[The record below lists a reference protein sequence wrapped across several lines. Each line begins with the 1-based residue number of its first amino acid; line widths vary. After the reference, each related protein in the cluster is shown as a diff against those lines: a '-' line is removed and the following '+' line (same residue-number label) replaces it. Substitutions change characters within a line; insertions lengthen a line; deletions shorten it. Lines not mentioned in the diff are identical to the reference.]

1 MNIHFTDFGC
11 GQDPGGMWV
20 LSHRVKAFYDTLS
33 RFHSVT
39 CGTPDKLLPPKG
51 TDVWFVDCGSYGF
64 SDNVDYNQLIQAIET
79 FRGKLIF
86 YDLNDGG
93 LDAVN
98 SQINLKPYPSLFDTA
113 HGIIVA
119 TRNYQLSSAK
129 RKKTILIPRFLTP
142 PRKEKQ
148 KDRRGSR
155 KIINGTLISGDS
167 GAALRRKNKI
177 VFRGSNS
184 NLGGRHGVYSSP
196 PLRTEIVKLLES
208 YNYSWMDVKLT
219 DQGKRDR
226 ELFGEYFVNKHYLSF
241 DKWINLLEESLICL
255 ALPAE
260 ITWTYRHVEAMS
272 CGTAIISQKFE
283 KPYDDDWMYR
293 DKVLDLFFYFKS
305 DLSDLIDVC
314 KYCIGNPEICVERG
328 KRGYEI
334 YKEYFEL
341 TPEHTFKDNVWRD
354 IRSQFL
360 DIGINI

>member
-11 GQDPGGMWV
+11 GQAPGDMWV
-20 LSHRVKAFYDTLS
+20 LSYRIKAFYDTLS
-33 RFHSVT
+33 RFHAVT
-39 CGTPDKLLPPKG
+39 RSAPDKLLPPKG
-51 TDVWFVDCGSYGF
+51 TDVWFVDCGGCGF

-98 SQINLKPYPSLFDTA
+98 SQINLKPHPSLFDAA
-113 HGIIVA
+113 HGIVVA

-129 RKKTILIPRFLTP
+129 RKKTILIPRFLTA
-142 PRKEKQ
+142 PREEKP
-148 KDRRGSR
+148 KDRRVLR

-167 GAALRRKNKI
+167 GAALQRKNKI

-184 NLGGRHGVYSSP
+184 NFGGRHGIYSLP
-196 PLRTEIVKLLES
+196 QLRTKIVKLLDS

-226 ELFGEYFVNKHYLSF
+226 ELFDGYFVNKHYLSF

-255 ALPAE
+255 ALPAA

-314 KYCIGNPEICVERG
+314 KYCISNPEICAERG

-360 DIGINI
+360 AIGINI

>member
-11 GQDPGGMWV
+11 GQAPQGIEGARV
-20 LSHRVKAFYDTLS
+20 LSHRIKAFYDTLS
-33 RFHSVT
+33 RFHAVT
-39 CGTPDKLLPPKG
+39 RSTPGKLLPPKG
-51 TDVWFVDCGSYGF
+51 TDIWFVDCGICSF
-64 SDNVDYNQLIQAIET
+64 ADDIDCNQLLRAIET
-79 FRGKLIF
+79 FKGKLFF

-93 LDAVN
+93 TCVVN
-98 SQINLKPYPSLFDTA
+98 YLKSYQPLFDAA
-113 HGIIVA
+113 HGIVVA
-119 TRNYQLSSAK
+119 ARNYKLSADN
-129 RKKTILIPRFLTP
+129 RKKTIFIPRFCEIAAP
-142 PRKEKQ
+142 KRKTQ
-148 KDRRGSR
+148 KAGPR
-155 KIINGTLISGDS
+155 KIINGTLVYDS
-167 GAALRRKNKI
+167 GAVLQRKNKI

-184 NLGGRHGVYSSP
+184 NPGGTCGIYSLP
-196 PLRTEIVKLLES
+196 EPRTKIVKLLES
-208 YNYSWMDVKLT
+208 YNYDWIDVKLI
-219 DQGKRDR
+219 DQEKRDR
-226 ELFGEYFVNKHYLSF
+226 ELFDGYFVNKYYLDF
-241 DKWINLLEESLICL
+241 NKWISLLEESLICL
-255 ALPAE
+255 ALPAA

-314 KYCIGNPEICVERG
+314 KYCINNPEVCIERG

-341 TPEHTFKDNVWRD
+341 TPEHTFKENVWRD